1 MGEGLGE
8 LVSRLQVN
16 ITKKQERGIPK
27 FKIFQSKEKD
37 KNDPRWSSTGKC
49 ILESRTSDPLGH
61 GVIYCRH
68 LF

>member
-16 ITKKQERGIPK
+16 ITKIRKEGFSSSK
-27 FKIFQSKEKD
+27 YFKARKKD
-37 KNDPRWSSTGKC
+37 KNDSRWSSTGKC

-68 LF
+68 F